1 MRKQKKPI
9 KSVLKQTLINEKE
22 LKMSNS
28 IVNTNNQLV
37 NGTLIESSVME
48 FKGYARK
55 TAENILEMGRVVYET
70 KDKLKAN
77 KEDFE
82 VFCSKVGFKST
93 SSSIKKLSQI
103 GKGYLMMKSQA
114 DYLPNSW
121 TTLYEISRLAESEL
135 TKYISEGVIH
145 QNVLGSVIKS
155 LNGSSKNDE
164 TSSKEAGVDGE
175 RQEEVPNGT
184 VNGLTFTCTLKN
196 VNDVAFKAQLQ
207 MIIQNLEQL
216 DVDVKLAPEL
226 KSALQ
231 PLVRKA
237 A

>member
-1 MRKQKKPI
+1 
-9 KSVLKQTLINEKE
+9 
-22 LKMSNS
+22 MSNLN
-28 IVNTNNQLV
+28 VNTNNQLV
-37 NGTLIESSVME
+37 NGTLIESSVIE

-93 SSSIKKLSQI
+93 SSSIKKLFQI

-155 LNGSSKNDE
+155 LNGSTKNDV

-207 MIIQNLEQL
+207 LIIQNLEQL
-216 DVDVKLAPEL
+216 NVNVKLTPEL
-226 KSALQ
+226 KSALH
-231 PLVRKA
+231 PSVRKA

>member
-1 MRKQKKPI
+1 
-9 KSVLKQTLINEKE
+9 
-22 LKMSNS
+22 MSNS
-28 IVNTNNQLV
+28 NVNTTNQIV

-82 VFCSKVGFKST
+82 IFCSKVGFKST
-93 SSSIKKLSQI
+93 SSSIKKLAQI

-114 DYLPNSW
+114 DHLPNNW

-135 TKYISEGVIH
+135 KKYITEGVIH
-145 QNVLGSVIKS
+145 QNVLGSVVKS
-155 LNGSSKNDE
+155 LNGSSKSDGV
-164 TSSKEAGVDGE
+164 SSNEAGASGE
-175 RQEEVPNGT
+175 RKEEVPNGT
-184 VNGLTFTCTLKN
+184 ANGLTFTCTLKN

-216 DVDVKLAPEL
+216 NVDVKLAPEL

-231 PLVRKA
+231 PSVRKA

>member
-1 MRKQKKPI
+1 
-9 KSVLKQTLINEKE
+9 
-22 LKMSNS
+22 MSNS
-28 IVNTNNQLV
+28 NVNTNNQLV
-37 NGTLIESSVME
+37 NGTLIESSVIE

-114 DYLPNSW
+114 DHLPNSW

-155 LNGSSKNDE
+155 LNGSTKNDE
-164 TSSKEAGVDGE
+164 TSSKESGVDGE

-216 DVDVKLAPEL
+216 NVDVKLAPEL